1 MLRPLSYPS
10 IQQDILYLT
19 RPDKWTPQAMFAAT
33 KIFASNLNP
42 RMAQRFYNLVL
53 LDAVRADILENKKL
67 NYHYY
72 QR

>member
-1 MLRPLSYPS
+1 
-10 IQQDILYLT
+10 
-19 RPDKWTPQAMFAAT
+19 MFAAT